1 MKIYEIVFG
10 LIIVATAIMVCVFVT
25 LVQKEGGSIGVIT
38 GSAWMKKQK
47 KNSPESK
54 ANRTIAV
61 LAGIGGVCI
70 FLMNIFSAHTV

>member
-1 MKIYEIVFG
+1 MKAYEIVFG
-10 LIIVATAIMVCVFVT
+10 LIVVVVAIVVCVFVT
-25 LVQKEGGSIGVIT
+25 LVQKEGGGIGVIT
-38 GSAWMKKQK
+38 GSAQMRKQK

-70 FLMNIFSAHTV
+70 FLMNIFSAHAV